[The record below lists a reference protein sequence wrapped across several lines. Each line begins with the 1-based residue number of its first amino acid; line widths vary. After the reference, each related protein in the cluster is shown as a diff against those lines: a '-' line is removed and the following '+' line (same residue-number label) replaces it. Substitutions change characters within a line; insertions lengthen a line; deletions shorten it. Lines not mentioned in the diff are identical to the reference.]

1 MGQTAIIALTGDVGA
16 NRAVGA
22 DLSRDAWQ
30 GASESQLKSLRDIAV
45 ALGASASWGEAA
57 HRCLQFALQLP
68 GMDSGGVWLAD
79 CEQHALELSCFKWFT
94 ENNIPKSSDFDPQS
108 PLFRLVAEGKPI
120 FNPSQSLPFLVE
132 TPQTRER
139 MRAIAILPLVHP
151 SRVLGCLLVVS
162 HSLDE
167 TPPASR
173 VILEIMAA
181 QLGSVAAQ
189 FLAERKLERVR
200 SELDRQARDIAAERN
215 RMDASIRSQAARL
228 QIMREIGTGIL
239 AAQSPQ
245 TIAEEAIIQIRRL
258 LNCSHASVVEF
269 ENRKQEAVFLAISS
283 STPSKLSRNY
293 AMDKGAFPLDLLKN
307 GQICCSDTPASFPD
321 RSLLERLLIQEGAQ
335 SYMIVPLRCAG
346 ELIGT
351 LNLGSLAPGFF
362 DAGHAAA
369 ASEVALSLALA
380 MRNTR
385 MQKQTVKDAETKAI
399 LMHEMNHRVK
409 NNLSAVLGLL
419 FGAKRGAKLVHD
431 TQHIAL
437 IDNLIG
443 RIQGLATAHRLLSAV
458 QWAPLSLE
466 LLSRQVVL
474 ACLHALAP
482 GKNVALEIGA
492 CELLVTAKSANSLAL
507 ILSELATNAIRHAIG
522 ERSSGRLEVRAS
534 LVSGM
539 AFLEFLDDGPGYPEA
554 VLRGGSAGSGLCLV
568 QAMVRNDLQG
578 TIALQNDGGAVARI
592 RFKPDDSNL
601 KLI

>member
-1 MGQTAIIALTGDVGA
+1 
-16 NRAVGA
+16 
-22 DLSRDAWQ
+22 
-30 GASESQLKSLRDIAV
+30 
-45 ALGASASWGEAA
+45 
-57 HRCLQFALQLP
+57 
-68 GMDSGGVWLAD
+68 
-79 CEQHALELSCFKWFT
+79 
-94 ENNIPKSSDFDPQS
+94 
-108 PLFRLVAEGKPI
+108 
-120 FNPSQSLPFLVE
+120 
-132 TPQTRER
+132 
-139 MRAIAILPLVHP
+139 
-151 SRVLGCLLVVS
+151 
-162 HSLDE
+162 
-167 TPPASR
+167 
-173 VILEIMAA
+173 
-181 QLGSVAAQ
+181 
-189 FLAERKLERVR
+189 
-200 SELDRQARDIAAERN
+200 
-215 RMDASIRSQAARL
+215 
-228 QIMREIGTGIL
+228 
-239 AAQSPQ
+239 
-245 TIAEEAIIQIRRL
+245 
-258 LNCSHASVVEF
+258 
-269 ENRKQEAVFLAISS
+269 
-283 STPSKLSRNY
+283 
-293 AMDKGAFPLDLLKN
+293 MDKGAFPLDLLKN

-399 LMHEMNHRVK
+399 LMHEMNHLVK